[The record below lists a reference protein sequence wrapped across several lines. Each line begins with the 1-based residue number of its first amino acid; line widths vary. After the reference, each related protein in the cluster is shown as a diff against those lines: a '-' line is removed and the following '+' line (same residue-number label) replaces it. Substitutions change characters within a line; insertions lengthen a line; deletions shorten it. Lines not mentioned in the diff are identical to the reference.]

1 MVCLRS
7 SFAYL
12 LRLRPEMAKNELK
25 IGALDCVI
33 DLSVIFHGITLVVL
47 GLIYILYLCELSNRL
62 HN

>member
-1 MVCLRS
+1 
-7 SFAYL
+7 
-12 LRLRPEMAKNELK
+12 MAKNELK